1 MVLLRI
7 NSVRKLVTLFHGKN
21 AATYWRNIME
31 ALLISIASFAT
42 PVALSIASIGAAA
55 IAEKVTAK
63 DEE

>member
-1 MVLLRI
+1 
-7 NSVRKLVTLFHGKN
+7 
-21 AATYWRNIME
+21 ME